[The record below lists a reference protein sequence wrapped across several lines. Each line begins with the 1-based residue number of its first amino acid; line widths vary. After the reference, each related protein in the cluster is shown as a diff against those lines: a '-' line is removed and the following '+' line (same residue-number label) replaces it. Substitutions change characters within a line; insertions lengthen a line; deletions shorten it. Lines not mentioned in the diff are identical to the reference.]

1 MFNRA
6 ALFATSIA
14 GMAMSGAFLL
24 LGPDGASAAPQTVEP
39 AQATAP
45 MGWHLVHEGTRAK
58 LAYGAENSD
67 HILFMLS
74 CAPGEGVV
82 DVFGMAAPEADGLT
96 LASTNGQ
103 SALDA
108 RPQVD
113 PMTGSMMVETQM
125 RLNAPALEGFRETG
139 ALTLA
144 GASGRPMALNAN
156 VDEQPGIEAFFAHC
170 AGSRA

>member
-24 LGPDGASAAPQTVEP
+24 LGPDGAEAAPTVEP
-39 AQATAP
+39 TPAVAP
-45 MGWHLVHEGTRAK
+45 MGWHLVHEGPRAK

-96 LASTNGQ
+96 LASTRGR

-108 RPQVD
+108 RPEVD
-113 PMTGSMMVETQM
+113 PMTGAMMVETRV

-156 VDEQPGIEAFFAHC
+156 VDEQVGVEAFFAHC
-170 AGSRA
+170 SGSRA

>member
-24 LGPDGASAAPQTVEP
+24 LGPDGAEAAPQAEP
-39 AQATAP
+39 TPVAAP
-45 MGWHLVHEGTRAK
+45 MGWHLVHEGARAK

-96 LASTNGQ
+96 LASTGGR

-113 PMTGSMMVETQM
+113 PMTGSMMVETQV
-125 RLNAPALEGFRETG
+125 RLNAPALEGFRQTG

-156 VDEQPGIEAFFAHC
+156 VDEQAGVEAFFAHC
-170 AGSRA
+170 SGSRV